1 MGNKIIRQWKTPPE
15 YYSINADQVHVWRI
29 DWDPQE
35 KNLDQFIK
43 LLSIKEAHQAS
54 KFYFE
59 ADRIRYIVMRSSL
72 RRLLGKYLEVAP
84 ADLEIAYSH
93 HGKPYLVNL
102 DIHKKINFNISHA
115 DRLGLIAI
123 AMDRRVGVD
132 LELVR
137 QEDSI
142 EAISQRFFT
151 PEESKQIM
159 SLPASLQPE
168 AFFTC
173 WTRKE
178 AFIKARGEGLSI
190 PLDQFEVSIY
200 PKDDPKLLIIKNNPV
215 ELGRWLMFHLEPGDD
230 YVGALV
236 VDGKNLDVIGWEM
249 PITSNPRY

>member
-1 MGNKIIRQWKTPPE
+1 
-15 YYSINADQVHVWRI
+15 
-29 DWDPQE
+29 
-35 KNLDQFIK
+35 
-43 LLSIKEAHQAS
+43 
-54 KFYFE
+54 
-59 ADRIRYIVMRSSL
+59 MRSAL
-72 RRLLGKYLEVAP
+72 RRLLGNYLEFTSQ
-84 ADLEIAYSH
+84 DLEIAYSH
-93 HGKPYLVNL
+93 YGKPCLVNL

-115 DRLGLIAI
+115 DKLGLIAI
-123 AMDRRVGVD
+123 AMDRQVGVD

-215 ELGRWLMFHLEPGDD
+215 ELGMWTMFHLEPGDH

-236 VDGKNLDVIGWEM
+236 VDGKKPDVIGWEM
-249 PITSNPRY
+249 PITSNPRD